1 MAILL
6 AFVPVII
13 FLLLSLFIPTI
24 IVLKW
29 HKRPVWAMITASII
43 YVLPFILI
51 SILGSDKGYKI
62 QDNTHFI
69 YLVSIIIVASLIW
82 LLIGLIFLVPIQM
95 KSRKKR
101 QRRMQSKIDEAF

>member
-13 FLLLSLFIPTI
+13 FLLLSLLIPTI

-29 HKRPVWAMITASII
+29 HKRPVWAMIAASVI
-43 YVLPFILI
+43 YVLPFVLI
-51 SILGSDKGYKI
+51 SILGSDPGYQI
-62 QDNTHFI
+62 QESPHFI
-69 YLVSIIIVASLIW
+69 YLASIIIVASLIW
-82 LLIGLIFLVPIQM
+82 LLIGFVFLVPIQM
-95 KSRKKR
+95 ISRKKR